1 MARAASA
8 AVADTE
14 QSLARERLL
23 DRAVRHALAS
33 GLGDTSLRAIATEL
47 GTSHRMLIYHF
58 GSAEGFW
65 DALLDRLR
73 LQDLGQLARATA
85 PGRLPTL
92 EQIWEQLS
100 APRHLP
106 HVRLLFQIYG
116 RALQDRERF
125 ASFRRQVVGGWIDT
139 IAAALQ
145 RHYGMSPAH
154 ARREARLNLAVMRG
168 LLLDLLTTGDRKGTT
183 AALHEYARRV
193 QARVST
199 RARKQAD

>member
-1 MARAASA
+1 MARST
-8 AVADTE
+8 AVG
-14 QSLARERLL
+14 LATDHSRARDRLL
-23 DRAVRHALAS
+23 DRAVRHALAH
-33 GLGDTSLRAIATEL
+33 GLRDTSLRAIANEL
-47 GTSHRMLIYHF
+47 DTSHRMLIYHF

-92 EQIWEQLS
+92 EQTWELLA

-116 RALQDRERF
+116 RALQDRARF
-125 ASFRRQVVGGWIDT
+125 ASFRRQVVAGWIDT
-139 IAAALQ
+139 IANALQ
-145 RHYGMSPAH
+145 QHFGMSRAD

-183 AALHEYARRV
+183 AALHEYARRS
-193 QARVST
+193 RLR
-199 RARKQAD
+199 RARNPHD